1 MQGEKAGISKQ
12 VVTNTH
18 IPFIVRHRLNA
29 RSSALSEKLI
39 VAQLV
44 NIPGEGSLVITVF
57 TVNGHWVYPELDL
70 SRSHPPRAIWLWR
83 ILIVSHLRPYRQS
96 YLIKSDSATKILCA
110 FFIHLF
116 LSPMFF
122 VFDFTTVYILISGI

>member
-1 MQGEKAGISKQ
+1 MRMNTSGRHTHVLGPVMQGEKAGISKQ

-70 SRSHPPRAIWLWR
+70 SRSHPPRAIWL
-83 ILIVSHLRPYRQS
+83 
-96 YLIKSDSATKILCA
+96 
-110 FFIHLF
+110 
-116 LSPMFF
+116 
-122 VFDFTTVYILISGI
+122 